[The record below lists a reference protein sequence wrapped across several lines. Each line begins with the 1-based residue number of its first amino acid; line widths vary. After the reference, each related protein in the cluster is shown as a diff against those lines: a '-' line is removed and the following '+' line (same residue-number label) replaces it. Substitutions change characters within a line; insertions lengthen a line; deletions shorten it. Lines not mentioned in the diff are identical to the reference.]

1 MTSTYLSATITQGSR
16 DAESADVAFIGR
28 NRDESV
34 FLVVLCHI
42 SKGNWI
48 FVEIL
53 ICDSYIVISKAVN
66 YISAPLHPPV
76 STQ

>member
-1 MTSTYLSATITQGSR
+1 MTSTYLSATIMQRSR

-28 NRDESV
+28 NRDNESI
-34 FLVVLCHI
+34 LCHI
-42 SKGNWI
+42 SKENWI

-66 YISAPLHPPV
+66 YISAPLHPPGL
-76 STQ
+76 TQEEP